1 MKNARLLIFTLAI
14 GTFSILNTEV
24 GVIGILPIIA
34 QTFHVSVPQAGLLVS
49 LFALVVAISGPITP
63 VIFSRFERK
72 RVLLSVLAIFVISNL
87 VAAFAPNFTIVMIA
101 RLIPAAVHPIYTSLA
116 FTIAG
121 EAVPPMESSKAV
133 SRVMIGVSA
142 GMVLGTPITTMIA
155 SSFSYTAAMLFFAVV
170 SAGALI
176 INWMLLPK
184 MPQPKRTKATSTA
197 TTSDSHSSLLL
208 APKLWISGLG
218 TVLIGSALFIVY
230 GYISDFL
237 GTVSHFSSQQ
247 LSIALF
253 LFGLASIVG
262 NIVAGHLLTNRPQWL
277 IGLYPW
283 ALLLVY
289 VVLLLLAHT
298 TGLLFALIL
307 IWGMVYGIGNNVQ
320 QYLVSAALPT
330 APDLANGL
338 FLSLGNVGTTLG
350 TLLGGS
356 LLASLGSFFLPIAGI
371 CVLVVTAGVTYWRN
385 QKMNSGHES
394 IVTE

>member
-1 MKNARLLIFTLAI
+1 MKNVKLLIFTLAI

-24 GVIGILPIIA
+24 GVIGILPVIA
-34 QTFHVSVPQAGLLVS
+34 GTFHVSTSQAGLLIS

-72 RVLLSVLAIFVISNL
+72 RVLLSVLGVFVLSNL
-87 VAAFAPNFTIVMIA
+87 VAAFAPNFAIVMIA
-101 RLIPAAVHPIYTSLA
+101 RLIPAVVHPIYTSLA

-121 EAVPPMESSKAV
+121 EAVSPKESAKAV

-142 GMVLGTPITTMIA
+142 GMVLGTPITTIIA
-155 SSFSYTAAMLFFAVV
+155 NSFSYTAAMLFFAAV
-170 SAGALI
+170 SASALI
-176 INWMLLPK
+176 INWFLLPK
-184 MPQPKRTKATSTA
+184 MPQTKRT
-197 TTSDSHSSLLL
+197 TTSSNTTHNQSKLLL

-218 TVLIGSALFIVY
+218 TVLIGGSLFIVY
-230 GYISDFL
+230 GYIADFL
-237 GTVSHFSSQQ
+237 GAVSQFTSRE

-262 NIVAGHLLTNRPQWL
+262 NIVAGRLLTDCPRLL

-283 ALLLVY
+283 ILILVY
-289 VVLLLLAHT
+289 LGLLCLAHA
-298 TGLLFALIL
+298 TGLLFGLIL

-330 APDLANGL
+330 TPNLANGL
-338 FLSLGNVGTTLG
+338 FLSLGIIGTTFG

-356 LLASLGSFFLPIAGI
+356 LLAVLGVFYLPMAGI
-371 CVLVVTAGVTYWRN
+371 VLLFFTAGITYWRN
-385 QKMNSGHES
+385 QLMFKNAQK
-394 IVTE
+394 IVTQKS